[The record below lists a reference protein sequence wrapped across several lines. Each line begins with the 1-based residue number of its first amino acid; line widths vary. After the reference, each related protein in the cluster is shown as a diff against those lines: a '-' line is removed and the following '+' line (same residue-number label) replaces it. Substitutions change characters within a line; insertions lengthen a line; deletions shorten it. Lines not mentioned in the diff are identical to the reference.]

1 MINAN
6 PADMPLFTREV
17 LKAIDALEKLTNAY
31 DGPLF
36 KRCNKALG
44 LKGSRSILVWIVS
57 RQELTVARLPKTES
71 PTSRKPIDD
80 CEETIVLAK
89 CSSGE
94 LFLPMVAR
102 NVRSLEM
109 IRSIDQLREHWA
121 GVLFGTDPHGYL
133 VADAAARGYLPL
145 EILPPDARDAEVLIS
160 AFGSAYSWMSSNSE
174 SEFVSWSPTYRR
186 HLTEVILA
194 HLDQIESK
202 YDTFEKRWTAVQLRH
217 SKLVINFAKND
228 ARDPGLKQIQL
239 RMAQLACRA

>member
-17 LKAIDALEKLTNAY
+17 LKAIDALEQLTNAY

-57 RQELTVARLPKTES
+57 RQELTVARLPKTEP

-80 CEETIVLAK
+80 CEETIVIAK
-89 CSSGE
+89 CGSGE
-94 LFLPMVAR
+94 LFLPMAR

-145 EILPPDARDAEVLIS
+145 EILPPDARDAEVLIN
-160 AFGSAYSWMSSNSE
+160 AFGGAYSSMARHGK
-174 SEFVSWSPTYRR
+174 SEFVSWSPAYRR
-186 HLTEVILA
+186 RLTEVILA
-194 HLDQIESK
+194 HLDHIETMC
-202 YDTFEKRWTAVQLRH
+202 DTPEMRWTAVQLMH
-217 SKLVINFAKND
+217 SKLVTNFAKND
-228 ARDPGLKQIQL
+228 ASDPGLKQIQL

>member
-17 LKAIDALEKLTNAY
+17 IKAIHALEQLTNAY

-57 RQELTVARLPKTES
+57 RQELTVARLPKTEH
-71 PTSRKPIDD
+71 PTSRKPIED
-80 CEETIVLAK
+80 CEETVVLAN
-89 CSSGE
+89 CERGD
-94 LFLPMVAR
+94 LFLPIHL
-102 NVRSLEM
+102 NIRSVEPIL
-109 IRSIDQLREHWA
+109 SIDQLRDHWTR
-121 GVLFGTDPHGYL
+121 VLFGVDTRGYL
-133 VADAAARGYLPL
+133 VTDAAARGLVPL
-145 EILPPDARDAEVLIS
+145 EILTPDDRDAEVLFN
-160 AFGSAYSWMSSNSE
+160 AFGSAYSWMARNGE
-174 SEFVSWSPTYRR
+174 SEFVSWSPAYRR
-186 HLTEVILA
+186 RLTEVILA
-194 HLDQIESK
+194 HLDLIEAR
-202 YDTFEKRWTAVQLRH
+202 YDTFEKRWMAVQLMH

>member
-17 LKAIDALEKLTNAY
+17 LKAIDALEQLTNAY

-57 RQELTVARLPKTES
+57 RQELAAAQLPKTEP

-89 CSSGE
+89 CCNGE
-94 LFLPMVAR
+94 LFLMAR

-109 IRSIDQLREHWA
+109 IRSIDQLREHWV

-160 AFGSAYSWMSSNSE
+160 VFGGAYSSMASQGK
-174 SEFVSWSPTYRR
+174 SEFVSWSPAYRR
-186 HLTEVILA
+186 RLTEVILA
-194 HLDQIESK
+194 HLDHIEAMC
-202 YDTFEKRWTAVQLRH
+202 DTPEMRWTAVQLMH
-217 SKLVINFAKND
+217 SKLVDNFAKND
-228 ARDPGLKQIQL
+228 ASDPGLKQIQL
-239 RMAQLACRA
+239 RMAQLGCRA

>member
-17 LKAIDALEKLTNAY
+17 LKAIDALEKLTKAY

-57 RQELTVARLPKTES
+57 SQELTVAHLPKTE
-71 PTSRKPIDD
+71 PLTSRKPLDN
-80 CEETIVLAK
+80 CEETIVLAR
-89 CSSGE
+89 CDRGD
-94 LFLPMVAR
+94 LFLPMAR

-145 EILPPDARDAEVLIS
+145 EVLPPDARDAEVLIG
-160 AFGSAYSWMSSNSE
+160 AFGGAYSRMASNNNSDI
-174 SEFVSWSPTYRR
+174 VSWSPAYRR
-186 HLTEVILA
+186 RLTEVILA
-194 HLDQIESK
+194 HLDHIWAMC
-202 YDTFEKRWTAVQLRH
+202 DTPETRWVAVQLMH
-217 SKLVINFAKND
+217 SKLVDNFAKND
-228 ARDPGLKQIQL
+228 ASDPGLKQIQL

>member
-1 MINAN
+1 MINAT

-17 LKAIDALEKLTNAY
+17 IKAIDALEQLTKAY

-36 KRCNKALG
+36 KRCNKSLG
-44 LKGSRSILVWIVS
+44 LKGSRSSLVWIVS
-57 RQELTVARLPKTES
+57 RQELIVERHEKE
-71 PTSRKPIDD
+71 RKPAGIKPIED
-80 CEETIVLAK
+80 CEETVVLAN
-89 CSSGE
+89 CERGD
-94 LFLPMVAR
+94 LFLPMAR

-160 AFGSAYSWMSSNSE
+160 AFGGAYSSMARHGE
-174 SEFVSWSPTYRR
+174 SEFVSWSPAYRR
-186 HLTEVILA
+186 RLTEVILA
-194 HLDQIESK
+194 HLDLIETM
-202 YDTFEKRWTAVQLRH
+202 YDTPEMRWTAVQLMH
-217 SKLVINFAKND
+217 SKLVINFTKND
-228 ARDPGLKQIQL
+228 ASDPGLKQIQL

>member
-1 MINAN
+1 MINAS
-6 PADMPLFTREV
+6 PADMPLFTREA
-17 LKAIDALEKLTNAY
+17 LKAIDALEQLTKAY

-57 RQELTVARLPKTES
+57 SQELTVAQLPKTEP

-89 CSSGE
+89 CGSGE
-94 LFLPMVAR
+94 LFLPMGR

-109 IRSIDQLREHWA
+109 IRSIDQLREHWV

-145 EILPPDARDAEVLIS
+145 EILPPDARDAEVLFN
-160 AFGSAYSWMSSNSE
+160 AFGDAYSSMARHGK
-174 SEFVSWSPTYRR
+174 SEFVSWSQTYRR
-186 HLTEVILA
+186 RLTEVILA
-194 HLDQIESK
+194 HLDHIEGK
-202 YDTFEKRWTAVQLRH
+202 YYTPEVRWTSVQLMH
-217 SKLVINFAKND
+217 SKLVTNFAKND
-228 ARDPGLKQIQL
+228 ASDPGLKQIQL

>member
-17 LKAIDALEKLTNAY
+17 LKAIDALEQLTKAY

-44 LKGSRSILVWIVS
+44 IKGSRSILVWIVS
-57 RQELTVARLPKTES
+57 SQELTAAQLPKTEP

-80 CEETIVLAK
+80 CEETSVLAK
-89 CSSGE
+89 CGRGD
-94 LFLPMVAR
+94 LFLPMAR
-102 NVRSLEM
+102 NVRSIEM
-109 IRSIDQLREHWA
+109 IRSIDQLREHWV

-145 EILPPDARDAEVLIS
+145 EVLPPDARDAEVLIS
-160 AFGSAYSWMSSNSE
+160 AFGGAYSRMASNNNSDI
-174 SEFVSWSPTYRR
+174 VPWSPAYRR
-186 HLTEVILA
+186 RLTEVILA
-194 HLDQIESK
+194 HLDHIEAK
-202 YDTFEKRWTAVQLRH
+202 CDTPETRWAAVQLIH
-217 SKLVINFAKND
+217 SKLVNNFAKND
-228 ARDPGLKQIQL
+228 ASDPGLKQIQI